1 MMIAFVP
8 LVWGL
13 GILSAAGQ
21 LTFRRGS
28 GGLNFAATVLVL
40 GSGAF
45 FPLSVMPHW
54 FRVGANWNP
63 VARAMTGMREA
74 LIGGSGWS
82 KVGTDFAVVAP
93 AGILALAIGLWAFER
108 ALKRERR
115 RGTLGVY

>member
-1 MMIAFVP
+1 MIALVP

-28 GGLNFAATVLVL
+28 GGLNFAATLLVL

-45 FPLSVMPHW
+45 FPLSVLPHW
-54 FRVGANWNP
+54 FQTMAKWNP
-63 VARAMTGMREA
+63 IARAMTGMRQA
-74 LIGGSGWS
+74 LIGGTGWS
-82 KVGTDFAVVAP
+82 SIATDFAVIAP
-93 AGILALAIGLWAFER
+93 SALIALALGLWAFER